1 MRRHMGSS
9 LGDQLN
15 SYRSMEWRTQL
26 QEQVTESELTE
37 ELSLT
42 VRSWEHKTLARMMG
56 ITNNEPGSE

>member
-1 MRRHMGSS
+1 MGSS